1 MNSELSIHSLSKKY
15 RTGNNFANQR
25 INTTFYPE
33 EIVAITGHNGAGKTT
48 FLNQII
54 GITKPSSGS
63 ITFQGY
69 SLGKDWRK
77 ARQFATIM
85 PQFHAPLNGVTMR
98 QSIESILRIR
108 GLSKSDIQY
117 QVTEVMK
124 ELKIS
129 KWANVPGQKLSGGL
143 QRLTSFAMSIAAPPP
158 ILLLDE
164 PTNDV
169 DPIRRKIIWN
179 SLKKLSKKGHIIIV
193 VTHNLLEVDQYAD
206 RYLLFDKGSLIKDE
220 YIHKASNEKLTQTQ
234 LVVFSDKIFNSNE
247 LPSNMGINFQEDEM
261 RYDIQLSTDQVIDAI
276 IWINTK
282 LSSKEI
288 LNYRLSPQTLESTYG
303 GLTNEE

>member
-1 MNSELSIHSLSKKY
+1 MNNELSIHSLSKKY
-15 RTGNNFANQR
+15 RAGSSFANQN
-25 INTTFYPE
+25 INATFYSG

-54 GITKPSSGS
+54 GVTKPSSGS

-77 ARQFATIM
+77 ARQFSAMM

-108 GLSKSDIQY
+108 GLNKRDIQY
-117 QVTEVMK
+117 HTTEVMK
-124 ELKIS
+124 ELKIA

-169 DPIRRKIIWN
+169 DPIRRKIIWH
-179 SLKKLSKKGHIIIV
+179 SLKKLAKKGHIVIV

-206 RYLLFDKGSLIKDE
+206 RYLLFDKGSVIKDA
-220 YIHKASNEKLTQTQ
+220 YIHDTLKEKLVETQ
-234 LVVFSDKIFNSNE
+234 LVVFSDKVLNPNE
-247 LPSNMGINFQEDEM
+247 LP
-261 RYDIQLSTDQVIDAI
+261 
-276 IWINTK
+276 
-282 LSSKEI
+282 
-288 LNYRLSPQTLESTYG
+288 LNIGHTLMLG
-303 GLTNEE
+303 